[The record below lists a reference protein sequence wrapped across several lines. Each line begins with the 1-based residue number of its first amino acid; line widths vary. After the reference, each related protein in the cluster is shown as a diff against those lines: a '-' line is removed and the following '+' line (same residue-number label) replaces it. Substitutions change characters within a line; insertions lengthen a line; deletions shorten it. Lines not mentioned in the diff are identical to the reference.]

1 MRDAGGGAFP
11 YSKIGSATRWILI
24 EFIAY
29 AEGGGGGVG
38 WCTAAGDDD
47 DAFFSPR
54 GEATG
59 DGRRR

>member
-1 MRDAGGGAFP
+1 MQDARGGFSVLKDRVGDTLDP
-11 YSKIGSATRWILI
+11 DRIYRIRR
-24 EFIAY
+24 ER
-29 AEGGGGGVG
+29 GGVG